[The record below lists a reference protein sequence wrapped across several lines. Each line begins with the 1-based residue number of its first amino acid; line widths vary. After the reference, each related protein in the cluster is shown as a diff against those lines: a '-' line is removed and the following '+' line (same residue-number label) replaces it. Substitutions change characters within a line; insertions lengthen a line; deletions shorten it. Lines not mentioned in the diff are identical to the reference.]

1 MDIHEI
7 YQEDNKFE
15 GEESIYYVLVGK
27 GDSSRWDKSH
37 KYYIITRSA
46 VAIYDINA
54 ASMVKK
60 IKVMTW
66 PIPNEEHD
74 AQEKTA
80 DILTDLKRVSFI
92 RWQEDYSIVTSEN
105 LHFCTSERFWKKM
118 HPEQSLIKIRKSIWH
133 QLS

>member
-74 AQEKTA
+74 AQEKN
-80 DILTDLKRVSFI
+80 SGYF
-92 RWQEDYSIVTSEN
+92 N
-105 LHFCTSERFWKKM
+105 RFKEGVIYKVAGR
-118 HPEQSLIKIRKSIWH
+118 L
-133 QLS
+133 

>member
-66 PIPNEEHD
+66 PIPG
-74 AQEKTA
+74 T
-80 DILTDLKRVSFI
+80 R
-92 RWQEDYSIVTSEN
+92 VTSIIL
-105 LHFCTSERFWKKM
+105 LHVLLL
-118 HPEQSLIKIRKSIWH
+118 QSMI
-133 QLS
+133 

>member
-54 ASMVKK
+54 ASM
-60 IKVMTW
+60 
-66 PIPNEEHD
+66 
-74 AQEKTA
+74 
-80 DILTDLKRVSFI
+80 
-92 RWQEDYSIVTSEN
+92 
-105 LHFCTSERFWKKM
+105 
-118 HPEQSLIKIRKSIWH
+118 
-133 QLS
+133 